1 MASDAQIETN
11 ELISATYKHITD
23 MSLSFSSRTPPPLP
37 PPAAL
42 PAPSESARPSLCCR
56 AGMARLP
63 ALPLNT
69 TPREL
74 TSLLTPLIHD
84 QFSEGEGIILPTP
97 TKTTMLRGCVS
108 GGDTVPSQSDDVIAG
123 G

>member
-11 ELISATYKHITD
+11 ELISATYEHITD
-23 MSLSFSSRTPPPLP
+23 VTFVLISHSS
-37 PPAAL
+37 
-42 PAPSESARPSLCCR
+42 APSSTSCSASPQRIGETLALLP